1 MSNKFN
7 PKVSI
12 IIPVYNGANFLEEAI
27 QSAIEQTYK
36 NLEILVVND
45 GSNDQGE
52 TERIAMKYIDKIKYY
67 YKENGG
73 VATALNL
80 ALEKM
85 TGEYFSWLSHDDLY
99 YKDKIEKQINFIE
112 ANNLENEKVF
122 LFGDYSIIDEKGNL
136 IAECKKNHKE
146 IEEKEE
152 YSLLRGHVNGI
163 TVLIPKKAFEECGKF
178 DESLKC
184 TQDYDL
190 WQKMM
195 KEYKFIHQPEILS
208 KTRVHGKQD
217 TVTSPKVVL
226 EGNKLWIN
234 LIEHVTDERKI
245 ELEGNI
251 IKYYQELSDF
261 LESTPY
267 LEAKNHCDRQIEKG
281 RKQLKEVI
289 DKIKV
294 SIIIP
299 FYNRAE
305 ITMKAIESA
314 LKQTHKNIEIILVND
329 GSNSNVKNLEE
340 KIKNIE
346 KIKYIKLEENH
357 GTGYSR
363 NIGIKNAI
371 GEYIAFLDSDDL
383 FVEAKIEK
391 QLEQMYLNNAIFSH
405 TSYLRKNRNNG
416 DEEIIHTGCNAGK
429 LFPNVIGSCA
439 IATPTVMIKR
449 QYLIDNE
456 LFYINDLSLGEDI
469 CFYIRVLENITA
481 IGIDEP
487 LSIVNVDTTSAAYNY
502 EKQLKGLKNIMNFA
516 LGSEKTNI
524 YNLELYR
531 LFKEFIRVYNV
542 QNGIEEIEVQYIR
555 ENKNL
560 CEQLKNQRE
569 ECEMKQQTILIL
581 NNQIM
586 KINQSR
592 SMRITVP
599 LRKIAAFARKI
610 LRKIKSRVR

>member
-217 TVTSPKVVL
+217 AVTSPKVVL

-314 LKQTHKNIEIILVND
+314 LKQTHKN
-329 GSNSNVKNLEE
+329 
-340 KIKNIE
+340 
-346 KIKYIKLEENH
+346 
-357 GTGYSR
+357 
-363 NIGIKNAI
+363 NIGK
-371 GEYIAFLDSDDL
+371 
-383 FVEAKIEK
+383 
-391 QLEQMYLNNAIFSH
+391 
-405 TSYLRKNRNNG
+405 
-416 DEEIIHTGCNAGK
+416 
-429 LFPNVIGSCA
+429 
-439 IATPTVMIKR
+439 
-449 QYLIDNE
+449 
-456 LFYINDLSLGEDI
+456 
-469 CFYIRVLENITA
+469 
-481 IGIDEP
+481 
-487 LSIVNVDTTSAAYNY
+487 
-502 EKQLKGLKNIMNFA
+502 
-516 LGSEKTNI
+516 
-524 YNLELYR
+524 
-531 LFKEFIRVYNV
+531 
-542 QNGIEEIEVQYIR
+542 
-555 ENKNL
+555 
-560 CEQLKNQRE
+560 
-569 ECEMKQQTILIL
+569 
-581 NNQIM
+581 
-586 KINQSR
+586 
-592 SMRITVP
+592 
-599 LRKIAAFARKI
+599 
-610 LRKIKSRVR
+610 